1 MVSSRSRFT
10 YPYRSTRCQ
19 TATGP
24 LNRGVFRVAGQDAS
38 NRWSTVPSLGYQDFM
53 TKAASSSYI
62 SRIRAALPSLHPSER
77 RLADTILSFPGEI
90 ASYSAT
96 ELALLANVSNATVT
110 RFVRRLGYESFDQA
124 RQAARAAQQTGAAVF
139 RVSVPD
145 QGPESALMA
154 QIAQGRQNV
163 ESSFAAITLAEID
176 ELAESI
182 LKAERVWILG
192 FRTSQAFALY
202 LGTQIGQIVPNVT
215 LLPQV
220 GQTLAESLSSISAKD
235 VVIVFA
241 LRRTVREL
249 PALCRELRLSPA
261 LTALVSDVPP
271 DPGEDSSLLETELA
285 PRWRLRIQTAAPG
298 PLFNHNAVLM
308 LCHILATRTLERSGL
323 AGRKRLLMI
332 EGLHDSLDEF

>member
-1 MVSSRSRFT
+1 
-10 YPYRSTRCQ
+10 
-19 TATGP
+19 
-24 LNRGVFRVAGQDAS
+24 
-38 NRWSTVPSLGYQDFM
+38 M
-53 TKAASSSYI
+53 TKAPPSSYI
-62 SRIRAALPSLHPSER
+62 ARIRAALPSLHPSER

-90 ASYSAT
+90 GSYTAT
-96 ELALLANVSNATVT
+96 ELAVLANVSNATVT
-110 RFVRRLGYESFDQA
+110 RFVRRLGYENFDQA

-139 RVSVPD
+139 RVSTPD
-145 QGPESALMA
+145 KGPEAALMA

-176 ELAESI
+176 ALADSL
-182 LKAERVWILG
+182 LKAGRVWIIG

-202 LGTQIGQIVPNVT
+202 LGAQIGQIVPNVT
-215 LLPQV
+215 VLPQA

-241 LRRTVREL
+241 LRRTVRQL

-261 LTALVSDVPP
+261 SAALISDVPP
-271 DPGEDSSLLETELA
+271 EPGEDSSLLETELA
-285 PRWRLRIQTAAPG
+285 PRWRLRVQTAAPG
-298 PLFNHNAVLM
+298 PLFNHSAVVM
-308 LCHILATRTLERSGL
+308 LCHILATRALERSGL